1 MKAILL
7 TIIPF
12 LIMAV
17 AQNTE
22 NVYQFE
28 LNSIEGKEVSLQDF
42 EGSLLLIVNT
52 ASECGFTRQYSGLQ
66 KLHEKFNDKD
76 FYVLGFPSNN
86 FGGQEPG
93 TDEEILEFCKVNFG
107 VDFPLFSRSDVKGE
121 NSHPL
126 FRYLT
131 NVENPDFTGD
141 IRWNFEKFLINRNG
155 NLVHRFRSN
164 VEPDSKELLN
174 AIESYL

>member
-1 MKAILL
+1 
-7 TIIPF
+7 
-12 LIMAV
+12 MAV
-17 AQNTE
+17 VQNTE

-28 LNSIEGKEVSLQDF
+28 LKSIEGNEVSLQDF

-66 KLHEKFNDKD
+66 KLHDKFNDKD
-76 FYVLGFPSNN
+76 FYVLGFPANN

-107 VDFPLFSRSDVKGE
+107 VDFPLFSRSEVKGDKI
-121 NSHPL
+121 HPL
-126 FRYLT
+126 FEYLT
-131 NVENPDFTGD
+131 NAQNPDITGE
-141 IRWNFEKFLINRNG
+141 IRWNFEKFLIDRNG
-155 NLVHRFRSN
+155 KLVHRFRSN
-164 VEPDSKELLN
+164 AEPDSDLIIK

>member
-1 MKAILL
+1 
-7 TIIPF
+7 
-12 LIMAV
+12 MAV

-28 LNSIEGKEVSLQDF
+28 LESIEGKDISLKDF

-52 ASECGFTRQYSGLQ
+52 ASECGYTRQYSGLQ

-76 FYVLGFPSNN
+76 FYVLGFPANN

-107 VDFPLFSRSDVKGE
+107 VDFPLFSRSEVKGE
-121 NSHPL
+121 EIHPL
-126 FRYLT
+126 FKYLT
-131 NVENPDFTGD
+131 NAQNPDFTGD
-141 IRWNFEKFLINRNG
+141 IRWNFEKFLVDRNG
-155 NLVHRFRSN
+155 NLVHRFRSK

-174 AIESYL
+174 AIEKYL

>member
-1 MKAILL
+1 
-7 TIIPF
+7 
-12 LIMAV
+12 MAV

-28 LNSIEGKEVSLQDF
+28 LESIEGKDISLQDF

-76 FYVLGFPSNN
+76 FYVLGFPANN

-93 TDEEILEFCKVNFG
+93 TDEEIIEFCKVNFG
-107 VDFPLFSRSDVKGE
+107 VDFPLFSRSEVKGE
-121 NSHPL
+121 EIHPL

-131 NVENPDFTGD
+131 NAQNPDFTGD
-141 IRWNFEKFLINRNG
+141 IRWNFEKFLVDRNG
-155 NLVHRFRSN
+155 KLVHRFRSN

>member
-1 MKAILL
+1 
-7 TIIPF
+7 
-12 LIMAV
+12 MAV

-28 LNSIEGKEVSLQDF
+28 LESIEGKDISLQDF

-76 FYVLGFPSNN
+76 FYVLGFPANN

-107 VDFPLFSRSDVKGE
+107 VDFPLFSRSEVKGE
-121 NSHPL
+121 EIHPL

-131 NVENPDFTGD
+131 NAQNPDFTGD
-141 IRWNFEKFLINRNG
+141 IRWNFEKFLVDRNG
-155 NLVHRFRSN
+155 KLVHRFRSN

>member
-1 MKAILL
+1 
-7 TIIPF
+7 
-12 LIMAV
+12 MAV

-28 LNSIEGKEVSLQDF
+28 LESIEGKEVSLQDF

-76 FYVLGFPSNN
+76 FYVLGFPANN

-93 TDEEILEFCKVNFG
+93 TDEEIIEFCKVNFG
-107 VDFPLFSRSDVKGE
+107 VDFPLFSRSEVKGE
-121 NSHPL
+121 EIHPL

-131 NVENPDFTGD
+131 NAQNPDFTGD
-141 IRWNFEKFLINRNG
+141 IRWNFEKFLVDRNG
-155 NLVHRFRSN
+155 KLVHRFRSN

>member
-1 MKAILL
+1 
-7 TIIPF
+7 
-12 LIMAV
+12 MAV

-93 TDEEILEFCKVNFG
+93 TDEEILEFCQVNFG

-126 FRYLT
+126 FKYLT
-131 NVENPDFTGD
+131 SADNPDFTGD
-141 IRWNFEKFLINRNG
+141 IRWNFEKFLIDRQG
-155 NLVHRFRSN
+155 NLVHRFRTN
-164 VEPDSKELLN
+164 VEPDSEELLT
-174 AIESYL
+174 AIENYL